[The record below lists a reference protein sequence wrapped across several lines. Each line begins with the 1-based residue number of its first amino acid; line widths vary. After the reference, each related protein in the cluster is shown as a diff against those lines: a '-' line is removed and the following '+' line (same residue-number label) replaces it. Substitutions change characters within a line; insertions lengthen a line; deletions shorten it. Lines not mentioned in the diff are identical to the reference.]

1 MTTKN
6 QKLELGDFEIGHI
19 KAMFKGKVIAFA
31 GTSLGLGIVTK
42 GEGGYTPIPLEW
54 FACDS
59 MNRSMEYADQLN
71 EYALNISQE
80 EAWQIIGSS
89 MNEKINRSKL

>member
-1 MTTKN
+1 MSSKP
-6 QKLELGDFEIGHI
+6 QKLELGDFELGHI
-19 KAMFKGKVIAFA
+19 KAMFAGKVIAFA

-42 GEGGYTPIPLEW
+42 GEAGYTPIPLEW

-59 MNRSMEYADQLN
+59 MDRSMDYAEQLN
-71 EYALNISQE
+71 EYALNITSE

-89 MNEKINRSKL
+89 MNQKINRRKL